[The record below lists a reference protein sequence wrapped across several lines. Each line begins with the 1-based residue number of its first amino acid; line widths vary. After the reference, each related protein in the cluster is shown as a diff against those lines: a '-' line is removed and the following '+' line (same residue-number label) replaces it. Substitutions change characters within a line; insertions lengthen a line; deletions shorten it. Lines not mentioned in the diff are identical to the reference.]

1 VPWQY
6 GFASIRSIVRF
17 TFTEARP
24 PTFHGSIQPA
34 ENGFRANVDP
44 EVPHPRPS
52 QASERV
58 LGTGDRVLAQLLD
71 GDAELV
77 AHPYQDPRA
86 SVGAPEPLTRPG
98 ACRNSEAGAYRGGRR
113 WQRRWPASF
122 RR

>member
-1 VPWQY
+1 VAWQY

-24 PTFHGSIQPA
+24 PIFRETIQPA

-58 LGTGDRVLAQLLD
+58 LGTGDRVPRQLFS
-71 GDAELV
+71 GDAEFAPL
-77 AHPYQDPRA
+77 YQDIADERLCA
-86 SVGAPEPLTRPG
+86 
-98 ACRNSEAGAYRGGRR
+98 
-113 WQRRWPASF
+113 
-122 RR
+122 